1 MKILFI
7 GTLMI
12 IYILACYG
20 LGKLLDRALGGED
33 RNKK

>member
-20 LGKLLDRALGGED
+20 LGKLLERAFGREE
-33 RNKK
+33 